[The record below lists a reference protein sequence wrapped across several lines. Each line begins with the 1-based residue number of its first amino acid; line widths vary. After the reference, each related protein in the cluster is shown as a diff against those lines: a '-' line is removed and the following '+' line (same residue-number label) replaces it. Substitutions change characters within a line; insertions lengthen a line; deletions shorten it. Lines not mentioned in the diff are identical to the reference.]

1 MKFSLKYRGVGH
13 YVFFCINSTS
23 GYTCSYPMIVNGWP
37 QSHHKSISPPEL
49 PPPSP
54 MMINNKLSQ
63 EPIIRSFYLS
73 YLHSESTLFRI
84 FLFLEAPS
92 TGFFAGVYIIANH
105 KRAVVLYCY
114 VTCRRHESILIMAKS
129 VESLPFF
136 GGCYA
141 NVSVFSREIE

>member
-37 QSHHKSISPPEL
+37 QSHHKSINPPEL

-84 FLFLEAPS
+84 FLLLELRYVKGEGGIFFNFLRKHAD
-92 TGFFAGVYIIANH
+92 VRIIAQKNG
-105 KRAVVLYCY
+105 KLSALFTVIFSPLR
-114 VTCRRHESILIMAKS
+114 TI
-129 VESLPFF
+129 F
-136 GGCYA
+136 
-141 NVSVFSREIE
+141 FSRRY